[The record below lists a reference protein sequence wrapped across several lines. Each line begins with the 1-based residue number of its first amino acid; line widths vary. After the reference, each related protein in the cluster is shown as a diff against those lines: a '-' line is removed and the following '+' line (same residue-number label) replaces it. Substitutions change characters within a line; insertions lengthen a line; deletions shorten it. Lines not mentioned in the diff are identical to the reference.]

1 MRLVAILGVDRD
13 TVSVWLDAWETRGLR
28 GLYDGPRTGRPP
40 RLAAADR
47 QWLSTQLCEQPQPL
61 QQVRERLRSA
71 RGKGWQPRGQTWR
84 LPAHDFKRLTIMG
97 FFSRDHRHDLHLLE
111 ERVNSRTVI
120 DLIDGFIQRR
130 AHPQRFALIVLDN
143 ASIHTSVLFNAQ
155 LERWL
160 RQRVI
165 VYWLPT
171 YSPELNRIEI
181 LWRKT
186 QYRTKIITD

>member
-1 MRLVAILGVDRD
+1 MEAEQRD
-13 TVSVWLDAWETRGLR
+13 PQSLAVFYFDQASVQSCPCVPYR
-28 GLYDGPRTGRPP
+28 
-40 RLAAADR
+40 
-47 QWLSTQLCEQPQPL
+47 
-61 QQVRERLRSA
+61 
-71 RGKGWQPRGQTWR
+71 WQPRGQTWR
-84 LPAHDFKRLTIMG
+84 LPAHDVKRLAIMG

-130 AHPQRFALIVLDN
+130 AHPQRFTLIVLDN

-165 VYWLPT
+165 IYWLPT

-181 LWRKT
+181 LWRKIKYEGLPLSAFGSIQT
-186 QYRTKIITD
+186 IKTALCDIINNLGLKYRINFG

>member
-1 MRLVAILGVDRD
+1 
-13 TVSVWLDAWETRGLR
+13 
-28 GLYDGPRTGRPP
+28 
-40 RLAAADR
+40 
-47 QWLSTQLCEQPQPL
+47 
-61 QQVRERLRSA
+61 
-71 RGKGWQPRGQTWR
+71 
-84 LPAHDFKRLTIMG
+84 MG

-111 ERVNSRTVI
+111 EHVNSRTVI

-130 AHPQRFALIVLDN
+130 AHPQRFTLIVLDN

-165 VYWLPT
+165 IYWLPT

-181 LWRKT
+181 LWRKIKYEGLPLSAFGSIQT
-186 QYRTKIITD
+186 IKTALCDIINNLGLKYRINFG